1 MGKSKVYYTSFKTSG
16 HENLLQKLRRLMIT
30 AGMKEIDFAD
40 KYAAIKIHFG
50 EYGNLAF
57 LRPNYA
63 KVMADLVKECGGK
76 PFLTDCNTLY
86 VGSRKNALDH
96 IETAYLNGFTPY
108 ATGCHV
114 LIGDGL
120 KGTDETLVPIDGEYV
135 KEARIGSAI
144 MDADVFLT
152 LTHFKGHEM
161 AGFGGALKNI
171 GMGCGSRAGKME
183 MHNDGK
189 PFVKDVDGC
198 IGCGSCQRICAH
210 NAPIIEN
217 SKAHNDHERC
227 VGCGRCLAVCP
238 KDVIQPSSS
247 SSVKSLNCKMAE
259 YSLAVCQGRQHFHV
273 SLICDVSPNCDCH
286 SENDIPIIP
295 DVGMFASFDPVAL
308 DVACA
313 DAVNRMP
320 VIDGSVLSDNLKQDV
335 HHGEGHDHFY
345 MTHPDTEWKSCI
357 EHAVKIGLGS
367 DQYELVDIG

>member
-1 MGKSKVYYTSFKTSG
+1 
-16 HENLLQKLRRLMIT
+16 
-30 AGMKEIDFAD
+30 
-40 KYAAIKIHFG
+40 
-50 EYGNLAF
+50 
-57 LRPNYA
+57 
-63 KVMADLVKECGGK
+63 
-76 PFLTDCNTLY
+76 
-86 VGSRKNALDH
+86 
-96 IETAYLNGFTPY
+96 
-108 ATGCHV
+108 
-114 LIGDGL
+114 
-120 KGTDETLVPIDGEYV
+120 
-135 KEARIGSAI
+135 
-144 MDADVFLT
+144 MDADIFLS

-189 PFVKDVDGC
+189 PVVADPDGC

-210 NAPIIEN
+210 EAPIIEN
-217 SKAHNDHERC
+217 GKARIDHDRC

-238 KDVIQPSSS
+238 KDVIQPSSG

-259 YSLAVCQGRQHFHV
+259 YSLAVCKGRPHFHV

-286 SENDIPIIP
+286 PENDIPIIP

-320 VIDGSVLSDNLKQDV
+320 VIDGSVLSDNLNEDA
-335 HHGEGHDHFY
+335 HHGEGHDHFH

-357 EHAVKIGLGS
+357 EHAVKIGLGN
-367 DQYELVDIG
+367 DEYELVTI

>member
-16 HENLLQKLRRLMIT
+16 HETLLQKLRRLMIT

-120 KGTDETLVPIDGEYV
+120 KGTDETLVPIAGEYV

-217 SKAHNDHERC
+217 SKAHIDHERC

>member
-1 MGKSKVYYTSFKTSG
+1 MEKSKVYYTTFKTTG
-16 HENLLQKLRRLMIT
+16 QENLLQKLRRLMIT
-30 AGMKEIDFAD
+30 AGMKEIDFTG

-96 IETAYLNGFTPY
+96 IETAYLNGFHPY

-120 KGTDETLVPIDGEYV
+120 KGTDETLVPINGEYV
-135 KEARIGSAI
+135 KEAKIGAAV
-144 MDADVFLT
+144 MDADIL
-152 LTHFKGHEM
+152 LS
-161 AGFGGALKNI
+161 L
-171 GMGCGSRAGKME
+171 

-189 PFVKDVDGC
+189 PVVADPDGC

-210 NAPIIEN
+210 EAPIIEN
-217 SKAHNDHERC
+217 GKARIDHDRC

-238 KDVIQPSSS
+238 KDVIQPSSG

-259 YSLAVCQGRQHFHV
+259 YSLSVCKGRPHFHV

-286 SENDIPIIP
+286 PENDIPIIP

-320 VIDGSVLSDNLKQDV
+320 VIDGSVLSDNLNEDA
-335 HHGEGHDHFY
+335 HHGEGHDHFH

-357 EHAVKIGLGS
+357 EHAVKIGLGN
-367 DQYELVDIG
+367 DEYELVTI

>member
-1 MGKSKVYYTSFKTSG
+1 MEKSKVYYTTFKTTG
-16 HENLLQKLRRLMIT
+16 QENLLQKLRRLMIT
-30 AGMKEIDFAD
+30 AGMKEIDFTG

-96 IETAYLNGFTPY
+96 IETAYLNGFHPY

-120 KGTDETLVPIDGEYV
+120 KGTDETLVPIHGEYV
-135 KEARIGSAI
+135 KEAKIGAAV
-144 MDADVFLT
+144 MDADILLS

-189 PFVKDVDGC
+189 PVVADPDGC

-210 NAPIIEN
+210 EAPIIEN
-217 SKAHNDHERC
+217 GKARIDHDRC

-238 KDVIQPSSS
+238 KDVIQPSSG

-259 YSLAVCQGRQHFHV
+259 YSLAVCKGRPHFHV

-286 SENDIPIIP
+286 PENDIPIIP

-320 VIDGSVLSDNLKQDV
+320 VIDGSVLSDNLNEDA
-335 HHGEGHDHFY
+335 HHGEGHDHFH

-357 EHAVKIGLGS
+357 EHAVKIGLGN
-367 DQYELVDIG
+367 DEYELVTI